1 MIKMKSKFKIF
12 FAVLLSALFIFAVA
26 ACADPST
33 PQTPDNP
40 SVPNT
45 PSEPDTPEEPTTKSI
60 LLLFMW
66 TAMKFTARPSIEI
79 GPQLFPIL
87 PKKRV
92 TDLTDGMT
100 EKQK

>member
-1 MIKMKSKFKIF
+1 
-12 FAVLLSALFIFAVA
+12 
-26 ACADPST
+26 
-33 PQTPDNP
+33 
-40 SVPNT
+40 
-45 PSEPDTPEEPTTKSI
+45 
-60 LLLFMW
+60 
-66 TAMKFTARPSIEI
+66 MKFTARPSIEI